1 MSQIEN
7 QYFDWMCRMV
17 ASKKYKTRFYR
28 ELLHFL
34 HGIEFTYTIAMD
46 GNRASDGID
55 LRYRFGYEEGYDN
68 RLVTHYLDDKPCSV
82 LEMLVALSMRCEE
95 TIMSDGECDRTGV
108 WFWSMLNN
116 LGLTE
121 MDDSHFNERKAYD
134 IIQRFL
140 DREYS
145 YYGEGGLVTVK
156 NPGGDMRT
164 AEIWYQ
170 NMWYLDEVLESI

>member
-1 MSQIEN
+1 
-7 QYFDWMCRMV
+7 
-17 ASKKYKTRFYR
+17 
-28 ELLHFL
+28 
-34 HGIEFTYTIAMD
+34 
-46 GNRASDGID
+46 
-55 LRYRFGYEEGYDN
+55 
-68 RLVTHYLDDKPCSV
+68 LVTHYLDDKPCSV

-170 NMWYLDEVLESI
+170 IMWYLDEVLESI